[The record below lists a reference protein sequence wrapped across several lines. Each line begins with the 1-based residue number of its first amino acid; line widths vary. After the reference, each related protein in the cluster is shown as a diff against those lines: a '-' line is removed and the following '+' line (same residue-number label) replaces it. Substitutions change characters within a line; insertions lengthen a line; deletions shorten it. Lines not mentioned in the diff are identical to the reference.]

1 MESLDGRDKTIL
13 YYLDMDS
20 RQSFSELGKKIGL
33 HKDVIAYRVKK
44 LQEKGIIKK
53 FYTEINNEKLGY
65 SEAKFYLTY
74 QNVNLQKKQE
84 IIEYLVRSP
93 YTDIVHALEGQ
104 YDLAVISSEQNIT
117 KFYDVWTDIIKKYR
131 DFFSSQVFCVECI
144 SVTFK
149 KTFLLD
155 EQRDGREDRVLSMV
169 RPQDEKVQLDPLDY
183 KILELLSSNARI
195 PTLELAETLQIAIN
209 TVNARI
215 QKLIK
220 NGVITRF
227 TVHVDWPLIGYR
239 WFKADIVLRDME
251 KMQKIVEYIQQDP
264 HLLYRVGSLGYID
277 LELTFILNNENQ
289 LFQIMEDVSSK
300 FPDVI
305 KNYKSY
311 SITKTH
317 KFYGADFWNR

>member
-1 MESLDGRDKTIL
+1 MESLDERDKTIL
-13 YYLDMDS
+13 YYLDIDS
-20 RQSFSELGKKIGL
+20 RQSFSDLGKKIGV

-44 LQEKGIIKK
+44 LQEKGVIKK

-74 QNVNLQKKQE
+74 QNVNLGKKQE

-104 YDLAVISSEQNIT
+104 YDLAVISSEKNIT
-117 KFYDVWTDIIKKYR
+117 KFYDVWMDIIKKYR

-144 SVTFK
+144 SLTFK

-155 EQRDGREDRVLSMV
+155 EHKECTEDRILSVV
-169 RPQDEKVQLDPLDY
+169 RPQDEKVQLDSVDY

-195 PTLELAETLQIAIN
+195 PTRELAETLHIAIN

-215 QKLIK
+215 QKLIN

-227 TVHVDWPLIGYR
+227 TLLVDWPLIGYR
-239 WFKADIVLRDME
+239 WFKADVVLRDIATME
-251 KMQKIVEYIQQDP
+251 KIVGYIQQNP
-264 HLLYRVGSLGYID
+264 HLLYRVGSLGYVD

-300 FPDVI
+300 FPDAI

-311 SITKTH
+311 SITNTH
-317 KFYGADFWNR
+317 KFYGVDFWNR